1 MPANIQLFRNMIHL
15 GVILSW
21 WPAGTGILTARH
33 PYGEF
38 GAARSSSAHEVPMK
52 ATIRRHLR
60 QLWDNHGGGFY
71 GFVATGMF
79 LYLEAIDLI
88 PEVARIGEVEWTNL
102 GWWISWWVGNLI
114 AAVDRIGAV
123 EERNL
128 GWWVSW
134 SVGNV
139 VDAVTISVHAAIWPA
154 TWISHFGAGLA
165 SAAGVGSC
173 YLPYLAVRPAV
184 LRMLHDPEDD
194 EAIAVR
200 EAKALQR

>member
-1 MPANIQLFRNMIHL
+1 
-15 GVILSW
+15 
-21 WPAGTGILTARH
+21 
-33 PYGEF
+33 
-38 GAARSSSAHEVPMK
+38 MK

-102 GWWISWWVGNLI
+102 GWWISWWVDNL
-114 AAVDRIGAV
+114 A
-123 EERNL
+123 
-128 GWWVSW
+128 
-134 SVGNV
+134 
-139 VDAVTISVHAAIWPA
+139 DAVTNSVHAAIWPA

-165 SAAGVGSC
+165 SAAGIGAC
-173 YLPYLAVRPAV
+173 YLAYLAVRPAV